1 MAILLTI
8 KFCQI
13 LAFFIQI
20 HIYPGCSEQTG
31 ADTLSSYTP
40 SYGRLSN
47 EYSVDLHA
55 MPTYIGG
62 CSSLYCLPISY

>member
-13 LAFFIQI
+13 NAFFIQI

-31 ADTLSSYTP
+31 VNTLPSYTP
-40 SYGRLSN
+40 SYGRLSK

-55 MPTYIGG
+55 MSTYIGG
-62 CSSLYCLPISY
+62 GLSLYCLPISY